1 MIHSSRLITALGL
14 GIGFGLFGLACGSSS
29 SGPAGDGGVGT
40 GGAGAAPGVGGM
52 ADPGP
57 GAGGG
62 DVSGAGG
69 QPGSGGAGEVP
80 GAGGTVDP
88 GAGGSGPGA
97 GGGGTVD
104 PGAGGSGSDPG
115 GTGGTGGGEPII
127 RPSLVTTGNGAF
139 WQEGELTEGGT
150 TANVTVTNTE
160 NQTWKGFGGTFNEMG
175 WDALLQLSE
184 ADRQRAIKL
193 LFSKAE
199 GAGFEWGRIPI
210 GASDYAMSRYTLND
224 NANDLSM
231 SKFSIERDKEKLI
244 PFIKAAQAVNNK
256 IKFWGSPWTPPPWM
270 KDNNAYDRGS
280 MKNTPENLTA
290 HAQYFVKFVQEY
302 EKEGIPID
310 HVQPQNEP
318 GWQQDYP
325 SCAWGPSDQ
334 TSANAFLGTFVEQ
347 YLAPAL
353 QQAGV
358 SASVWY
364 GTLSNDNT
372 FTQYWGNLSAS
383 GRQLVKG
390 VGLQWGTSGR
400 IATIRSDAPNLI
412 IMQSEHQCGN
422 YPWGSSSGYVTHK
435 ATQSANENAPNDY
448 NYGRESWDLIKKWI
462 EGGVH
467 IYSAWNMVLDQ
478 SGKSLDDSRI
488 WHQNAP
494 LVVNRQAKTLILTPT
509 YHVFRHI
516 AQFVDVDAKR
526 LTVQGGNA
534 LAFKNPDGRLVAI
547 VHNPNDNAANTVVS
561 MGGKMFQVNIPAYGW
576 ATLNYQGG

>member
-29 SGPAGDGGVGT
+29 GPGGDGGPGA
-40 GGAGAAPGVGGM
+40 GGAGAGAAPATGGT
-52 ADPGP
+52 
-57 GAGGG
+57 
-62 DVSGAGG
+62 G
-69 QPGSGGAGEVP
+69 QPGSGGDTTAAGGQGNGGDVP
-80 GAGGTVDP
+80 GAGGTADPGAGGSAPGAGGSVDP
-88 GAGGSGPGA
+88 GAGGGGPGPGPGTGGSDGA
-97 GGGGTVD
+97 GGG
-104 PGAGGSGSDPG
+104 A
-115 GTGGTGGGEPII
+115 PIV
-127 RPSLVTTGNGAF
+127 RPSLVTTGDGAF
-139 WQEGELTEGGT
+139 WQEGQLTEGGT
-150 TANVTVTNTE
+150 TANVTVTATE

-175 WDALLQLSE
+175 WDALMQLSE
-184 ADRQRAIKL
+184 ADRERAIKL

-199 GAGFEWGRIPI
+199 GAGFEWGRIPM
-210 GASDYAMSRYTLND
+210 GSSDYAMSRYSLND
-224 NANDLSM
+224 SSGDLSM
-231 SKFSIERDKEKLI
+231 SMFSLARDKEKLI
-244 PFIKAAQAVNNK
+244 PFIKAAQAVNNS
-256 IKFWGSPWTPPPWM
+256 IKFWGSPWSPPAWM
-270 KDNNAYDRGS
+270 KDNNAFDRGS
-280 MKNTPENLTA
+280 MKNTPDNLA
-290 HAQYFVKFVQEY
+290 AYAQYFVKFVQEY

-347 YLAPAL
+347 QLAPAF
-353 QQAGV
+353 QEAGLT
-358 SASVWY
+358 ASIWY
-364 GTLSNDNT
+364 GTLSNDNM
-372 FTQYWGNLSAS
+372 FAQYWGNLSAS

-400 IATIRSDAPNLI
+400 IGTIRNDAPNLI

-478 SGKSLDDSRI
+478 SGKSLDDNRI

-547 VHNPNDNAANTVVS
+547 VHNPNSNAANTVVS